1 MVLDSVMGSTV
12 SGPAVRAF
20 EIWAAVALVALL
32 PVTLALDGSFPI
44 FTVVWVLVPVIV
56 VLRTKDAT
64 RIGFRSVPTSLL
76 LQTTAIN
83 LGLFFALMLAFE
95 PWSHTYERLLEFVVS
110 TQPLD
115 TTFAWLVRLP
125 RPPALAAMA
134 VYSGLVTLF
143 GEELF
148 FRGWLL
154 QALRSRT
161 GTPSA
166 IILQATLFAI
176 PNTLVAFALPLPE
189 GILYVVVYAWLTI
202 GIVGGWAAARTG
214 SIWPSL
220 VTATVGN
227 LVLVGLLL

>member
-1 MVLDSVMGSTV
+1 MRSTV
-12 SGPAVRAF
+12 TGVWATRAF
-20 EIWAAVALVALL
+20 EIWAAAALLALL
-32 PVTLALDGSFPI
+32 PVALILDASFPI
-44 FTVVWVLVPVIV
+44 FTVVWIAVPLVV
-56 VLRTKDAT
+56 VVRTSDAA
-64 RIGFRSVPTSLL
+64 RVGFSRVPRSLL
-76 LQTTAIN
+76 LQTTAVN
-83 LGLFFALMLAFE
+83 LGIFFALMLAFE

-110 TQPLD
+110 AQPLD
-115 TTFAWLVRLP
+115 GTFAWLVRLP

-154 QALRSRT
+154 KALQGRI

-166 IILQATLFAI
+166 IVVQAILFAF
-176 PNTLVAFALPLPE
+176 PNTLVAFLLPPLE

-227 LVLVGLLL
+227 LVLTGLLL

>member
-1 MVLDSVMGSTV
+1 MPNRV
-12 SGPAVRAF
+12 SRLSATRAF
-20 EIWAAVALVALL
+20 EVWAVGALL
-32 PVTLALDGSFPI
+32 VLPPVTVALDGSFPV
-44 FTVVWVLVPVIV
+44 FTVAWILVPLVLVVRGV
-56 VLRTKDAT
+56 SAAAV
-64 RIGFRSVPTSLL
+64 GFRSVPASPLL
-76 LQTTAIN
+76 ATMAVN

-110 TQPLD
+110 NQRLD

-134 VYSGLVTLF
+134 VYSGLVTMF

-154 QALRSRT
+154 QTLRRRT
-161 GTPSA
+161 GTMRA
-166 IILQATLFAI
+166 IVIQATLFAI
-176 PNTLVAFALPLPE
+176 PQTLVAFVLPPFA
-189 GILYVVVYAWLTI
+189 GIVYVVVYAWLAI

-220 VTATVGN
+220 VTATAGN